1 MKKTDKNAP
10 QNKVIV
16 FQGAVGWDA
25 LCEAF
30 KKQVTSTKESQVA
43 YILMRG
49 PNGKGQAQV
58 AVSIPPSDTRTPELS
73 PQMNKKKPTLMQ
85 GLFRFAQP
93 VQEPEPEVD
102 QLKGCLTFI
111 NLSWSSIVG
120 DVNTHILKK

>member
-1 MKKTDKNAP
+1 MK
-10 QNKVIV
+10 V

-25 LCEAF
+25 LCETF
-30 KKQVTSTKESQVA
+30 KRKVTSAKDSRVE
-43 YILMRG
+43 YIMMRG

-73 PQMNKKKPTLMQ
+73 PQMNQKKPTLMQ

-102 QLKGCLTFI
+102 QLKSCLTFI
-111 NLSWSSIVG
+111 NLSWASIVS
-120 DVNTHILKK
+120 DVSAHILKK